1 MNLLNMETIDKEI
14 IQTNAQGT
22 EARTKHGEGNWLNNN
37 RIEKYDVSTNPTSSF
52 NIFLGKRRSGKS
64 YLCEYF
70 INQLKENKQLDFVY
84 LLSETGAGFDNI
96 DPENK
101 FTDITFLENLL
112 ENMKKANTLN
122 KVVSKKDQIK
132 MNVMVVIDDCA
143 IKLKSKSFNILEEI
157 AVNGRHFAY
166 PPLSLHFC
174 ILCQSLTKIPRVI
187 RLNCDNIFLNA
198 IASAREKELVM
209 DENMYLIDNSIKG
222 KREAR
227 DIYQSVVLKEDYQFL
242 VIENYK
248 QNVKQY
254 GDYLKSYKA
263 IGKK

>member
-1 MNLLNMETIDKEI
+1 MNRKT
-14 IQTNAQGT
+14 T
-22 EARTKHGEGNWLNNN
+22 E
-37 RIEKYDVSTNPTSSF
+37 
-52 NIFLGKRRSGKS
+52 
-64 YLCEYF
+64 
-70 INQLKENKQLDFVY
+70 
-84 LLSETGAGFDNI
+84 
-96 DPENK
+96 
-101 FTDITFLENLL
+101 
-112 ENMKKANTLN
+112 
-122 KVVSKKDQIK
+122 
-132 MNVMVVIDDCA
+132 
-143 IKLKSKSFNILEEI
+143 
-157 AVNGRHFAY
+157 
-166 PPLSLHFC
+166 PLSLHFC